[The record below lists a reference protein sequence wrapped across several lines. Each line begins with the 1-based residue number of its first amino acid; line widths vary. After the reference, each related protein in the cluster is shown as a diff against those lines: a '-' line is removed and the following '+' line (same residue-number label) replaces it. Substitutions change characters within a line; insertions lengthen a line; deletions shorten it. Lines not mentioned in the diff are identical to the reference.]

1 MTQTTKKENKTMKNF
16 LITSEDNELLGTMD
30 LIEGIGEQNTDNRIN
45 QINVFFS
52 NLLNDTH
59 HGTLNKFCFLFSA
72 FSLEIKQI
80 DIFNKRNIEVISED
94 DLSENTI
101 VNIKGDDG
109 CIQFNI
115 IAVDTLRNLSVI
127 NQSI

>member
-1 MTQTTKKENKTMKNF
+1 MKNF

-30 LIEGIGEQNTDNRIN
+30 LIDGIGEQNQDNRMN
-45 QINVFFS
+45 QIHSFFS
-52 NLLNDTH
+52 NLLNDSKH
-59 HGTLNKFCFLFSA
+59 EALSKFSFLFPA
-72 FSLEIKQI
+72 FALEIKQI
-80 DIFNKRNIEVISED
+80 DIFNKRDIEIINED
-94 DLSENTI
+94 DLSENTT

-109 CIQFNI
+109 SIQFNI

>member
-1 MTQTTKKENKTMKNF
+1 MTQTINTKENTMLNF

-30 LIEGIGEQNTDNRIN
+30 LIGGLGEQNQDNRN
-45 QINVFFS
+45 TQIHSFFS
-52 NLLNDTH
+52 NLLNDPH
-59 HGTLNKFCFLFSA
+59 HGTLNKFCFLFPA
-72 FSLEIKQI
+72 FTLEIKQI
-80 DIFNKRNIEVISED
+80 DIFNKRDIEIINED

-109 CIQFNI
+109 TIQFNI